1 MVLVDSRPGC
11 RVDMG
16 QVKYGSEGLSGRV
29 ENTLVHRAMV
39 IRRRDAEAG
48 ADADAETQMTD

>member
-1 MVLVDSRPGC
+1 MVLVDSRSGC

-29 ENTLVHRAMV
+29 ENTLVHPKP
-39 IRRRDAEAG
+39 
-48 ADADAETQMTD
+48 